1 VTDAADAVDLVFR
14 TEFGRAVALVTRVL
28 GDIDLA
34 EDSVQD
40 AYATAVARWPV
51 DGVPDNPRGWIV
63 TVARNRA
70 IDRLRRRRALHE
82 HTEELARRVEVEMS
96 PYDNA
101 EDDAIPDE
109 RLRLMFTCCH
119 PALAPEAQVALTLRL
134 VAGLTVPEIARALLS
149 SEPAVA
155 QRLVRGKR
163 KLRVAGVPFRMP
175 IDHDVPDRLA
185 IVLSVIYL
193 VFNEGY
199 VATTG
204 DALRRDDIA
213 AEAIRL
219 ARVLTALMP
228 DEPEALALLALM
240 LLHDSRRHARADAAG
255 DVVLL
260 ADQDR
265 TLWDGAKIEEG
276 LELTERALRIPGAPG
291 SFALQAAI
299 AAVHARSRES
309 GATDW
314 PQIVALYSLL
324 MRVAPSPVVELNRAA
339 AISMADGPEAG
350 LQAVELLAATGELDG
365 HHLLHATRADL
376 LGRLDRRG
384 EAAAAYSRAVELA
397 DNGAER
403 RFLERRLADLNAR
416 D

>member
-1 VTDAADAVDLVFR
+1 
-14 TEFGRAVALVTRVL
+14 
-28 GDIDLA
+28 
-34 EDSVQD
+34 
-40 AYATAVARWPV
+40 
-51 DGVPDNPRGWIV
+51 
-63 TVARNRA
+63 
-70 IDRLRRRRALHE
+70 
-82 HTEELARRVEVEMS
+82 
-96 PYDNA
+96 
-101 EDDAIPDE
+101 
-109 RLRLMFTCCH
+109 
-119 PALAPEAQVALTLRL
+119 
-134 VAGLTVPEIARALLS
+134 
-149 SEPAVA
+149 
-155 QRLVRGKR
+155 
-163 KLRVAGVPFRMP
+163 
-175 IDHDVPDRLA
+175 
-185 IVLSVIYL
+185 
-193 VFNEGY
+193 
-199 VATTG
+199 
-204 DALRRDDIA
+204 
-213 AEAIRL
+213 
-219 ARVLTALMP
+219 MP